1 MARFQALGLLRGVTV
16 AAISTRGNAIAR
28 WARIIGTVTHYI
40 ALLTIASMMILPLVW
55 MLSTAVKPRRD
66 VFKYPPQFIPA
77 KVQLENF
84 DQAWQAQPFDKFMFN
99 SFKVSILSIIG
110 QILFCSMGGYGFA
123 RFDFPFKN
131 QLFAFLLAA
140 MMIPTLV
147 NIVPLFIMYK
157 ELGWLDNHIT
167 LIAPQAVASTFGTF
181 LYRQFMMTIPQEL
194 LDAARIDGA
203 SAFGIYWRIMLPL
216 TKPVAAVLATFTFI
230 GTWNQFMQPLI
241 FLQSTEQFTVT
252 LGLATFRQ
260 EEGTIWNL
268 LMAASVITLMPTL
281 IVFMFTQRYFVRGI
295 VTTGIK

>member
-1 MARFQALGLLRGVTV
+1 
-16 AAISTRGNAIAR
+16 
-28 WARIIGTVTHYI
+28 
-40 ALLTIASMMILPLVW
+40 MMVLPLVW
-55 MLSTAVKPRRD
+55 MVSTSLKPRKD
-66 VFKYPPQFIPA
+66 VFAYPPQFIP
-77 KVQLENF
+77 KTVQWENYR
-84 DQAWQAQPFDKFMFN
+84 DAWEAQPFGAFMFN
-99 SFKVSILSIIG
+99 SFKVSILSILG
-110 QILFCSMGGYGFA
+110 QLLFCSLGGYGFA
-123 RFDFPFKN
+123 RFHFPFKN
-131 QLFAFLLAA
+131 ALFAFLLAA

-147 NIVPLFIMYK
+147 NIVPLFILYR

-167 LIAPQAVASTFGTF
+167 LIAPQALASTSGALGKAHRRGSTFGTF

-194 LDAARIDGA
+194 EDAARIDGA

-230 GTWNQFMQPLI
+230 GTWNQFFQPLV

-252 LGLATFRQ
+252 IGLATFRQ

>member
-1 MARFQALGLLRGVTV
+1 MMAITV
-16 AAISTRGNAIAR
+16 AHQRQAR
-28 WARIIGTVTHYI
+28 WAKLIGAGTHYI
-40 ALLTIASMMILPLVW
+40 ALLTIASMMVLPLVW
-55 MLSTAVKPRRD
+55 MVSTSLKPRKD
-66 VFKYPPQFIPA
+66 VFAYPPQFIP
-77 KVQLENF
+77 KTVQWENYR
-84 DQAWQAQPFDKFMFN
+84 DAWEAQPFGAFMFN
-99 SFKVSILSIIG
+99 SFKASILSILG
-110 QILFCSMGGYGFA
+110 QLLFCLLGGYGFA
-123 RFDFPFKN
+123 RFNFPFKN
-131 QLFAFLLAA
+131 ALFAFLLAA

-147 NIVPLFIMYK
+147 NIVPLFILYR

-167 LIAPQAVASTFGTF
+167 LIAPQALASTFGTF

-194 LDAARIDGA
+194 EDAARIDGA

-216 TKPVAAVLATFTFI
+216 TKPVAVVLATFTFI
-230 GTWNQFMQPLI
+230 GTWNQFFQPLV

-252 LGLATFRQ
+252 IWLATFRQ